1 MMATLAY
8 HLERKKERNL
18 DSNLLITILFT
29 TSIAIRLDKLICVIE
44 QNDRIVIIINSIYLI
59 L

>member
-8 HLERKKERNL
+8 HLERKKERKL